1 MYNIIL
7 LHFVFN
13 KRVIF
18 GGNYSI
24 PLLNHISSAHIRI
37 LTMLLDFISRF
48 CYYIFQMEN
57 WLPDQFR
64 SISTIKPCEEP

>member
-18 GGNYSI
+18 WGNYSI

-57 WLPDQFR
+57 WLPDHSFEV
-64 SISTIKPCEEP
+64 SPL